1 MFENSSG
8 KPIRMRGIVRHD
20 ASLPTPGARYFPVG
34 RVSLHMPEVCPHCGE
49 PVESIR
55 KTPDDGRP
63 HEVWRCGDCEE
74 EWRHPE
80 ETVMNRDLDFSASG
94 DQIERRDADTD
105 LNW

>member
-1 MFENSSG
+1 
-8 KPIRMRGIVRHD
+8 
-20 ASLPTPGARYFPVG
+20 
-34 RVSLHMPEVCPHCGE
+34 MPEVCPHCSE
-49 PVESIR
+49 PIESLR
-55 KTPDDGRP
+55 KTPEEGRP
-63 HEVWRCGDCEE
+63 YEVWRCEDCAE